1 MTGDNMEHVIGYW
14 VIWQVTHS
22 PFWLG
27 YAVVAHWLPFTLF
40 SLYSGSLAD
49 RTNYR
54 SLMQLAQ
61 GIYILVSLSW
71 GYLFL
76 TDQIEI
82 WHISVLLVCHGIA
95 GLIYGPSSMLIIHD
109 MVGADKLVSA
119 ISLNASLRPM
129 ANSIGPMLGG
139 GLMATVGPGWAF
151 CANALIYLPLT
162 TMLFFLPYGRSSAEK
177 KKEKG
182 WPFILEGISTVKKSP
197 TIVTLLV
204 VVSMSSLLMGNAFQA
219 FIPPLA
225 ERLGLTATGYSVLLA
240 AFGMGAILGGFVLGW
255 IGSTKLRPIVVTIG
269 GLAWSALLI
278 FLSLS
283 RYYPLSLGI
292 LCLAGITQIVL
303 MAMSQSI
310 VQSWAPKA
318 LRGRVIGIYNFA
330 AFGMRALSGFLI
342 GSLATLFG
350 TPMPFS

>member
-1 MTGDNMEHVIGYW
+1 MANPVESDLKVQRFPALSVPHFRLFAVGNGLSMTGDNMEHVIGYW

-119 ISLNASLRPM
+119 ISLNAS
-129 ANSIGPMLGG
+129 
-139 GLMATVGPGWAF
+139 F
-151 CANALIYLPLT
+151 
-162 TMLFFLPYGRSSAEK
+162 
-177 KKEKG
+177 
-182 WPFILEGISTVKKSP
+182 
-197 TIVTLLV
+197 
-204 VVSMSSLLMGNAFQA
+204 
-219 FIPPLA
+219 
-225 ERLGLTATGYSVLLA
+225 
-240 AFGMGAILGGFVLGW
+240 
-255 IGSTKLRPIVVTIG
+255 
-269 GLAWSALLI
+269 
-278 FLSLS
+278 
-283 RYYPLSLGI
+283 
-292 LCLAGITQIVL
+292 
-303 MAMSQSI
+303 
-310 VQSWAPKA
+310 
-318 LRGRVIGIYNFA
+318 
-330 AFGMRALSGFLI
+330 
-342 GSLATLFG
+342 
-350 TPMPFS
+350 